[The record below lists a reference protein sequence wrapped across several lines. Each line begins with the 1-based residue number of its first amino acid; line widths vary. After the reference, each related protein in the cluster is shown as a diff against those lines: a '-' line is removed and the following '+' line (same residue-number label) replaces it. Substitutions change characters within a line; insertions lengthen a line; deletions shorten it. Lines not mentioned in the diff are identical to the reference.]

1 MTPEDIH
8 TVQSTWVKLLPTK
21 NTAAQLFCEKLLE
34 TDPSLRGLLRGDM
47 RQHGVKLVQV
57 IDAAV
62 NALSRLE
69 RIRPLIQELGRR
81 YAAYGVKHHHYRTVG
96 VALLWTLDQL
106 LGAEFTP
113 TVEDAWVAV
122 YGALARTMQ
131 EAAVATGITNTL
143 PARECMPTGMA

>member
-1 MTPEDIH
+1 MH
-8 TVQSTWVKLLPTK
+8 
-21 NTAAQLFCEKLLE
+21 
-34 TDPSLRGLLRGDM
+34 
-47 RQHGVKLVQV
+47 QHGVKLVQV